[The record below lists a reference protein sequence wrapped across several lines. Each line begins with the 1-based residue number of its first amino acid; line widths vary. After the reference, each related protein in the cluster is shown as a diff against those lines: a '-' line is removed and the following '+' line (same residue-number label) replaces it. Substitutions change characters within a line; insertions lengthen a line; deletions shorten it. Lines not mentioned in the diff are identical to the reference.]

1 MVNKVKASKFLL
13 AKEKSFKNQTHVLMS
28 VLSSCLLCCKLK
40 WVCDLEIPLMHHN
53 DGQQTNE
60 MFQSLQQQKHHNSQT
75 ATNFHESRVDV
86 KMHELL

>member
-13 AKEKSFKNQTHVLMS
+13 AKEKSFKNQTHGLMS

-53 DGQQTNE
+53 DGQNSKQMKCFKLYNNKSTTTHR
-60 MFQSLQQQKHHNSQT
+60 QLQIFMN
-75 ATNFHESRVDV
+75 RGL
-86 KMHELL
+86 M